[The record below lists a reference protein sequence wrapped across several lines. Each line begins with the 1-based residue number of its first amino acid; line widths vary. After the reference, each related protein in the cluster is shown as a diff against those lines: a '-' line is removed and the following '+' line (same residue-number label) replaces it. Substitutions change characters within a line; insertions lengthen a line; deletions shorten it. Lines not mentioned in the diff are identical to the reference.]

1 MTGRR
6 APRGTGPA
14 GRKETGSKTSV
25 TSSDDVTNVSTTSS
39 TAPAGPKTTRGTVPG
54 PRRSKATRTKP
65 AGAKANTSKPTGPT
79 SGDPG
84 PEDPES
90 TGTPDEFR
98 WPMANR
104 ESLVFEPD
112 ARLVNRVHADTVF
125 AVGEV
130 QDPEW
135 NPVLG
140 PGGEPLTVTAFWQ
153 SPKPLASVL
162 YEGVIRVT
170 DSLLAFEI
178 TPDRVIDATTGA
190 RSYVVET
197 VSKTGVIRRATIAS
211 AVTRKTQSV
220 EWLDS
225 LGLSAVQS
233 MAMVGKYVRSSADL
247 LGDSAAALYGQGPV
261 FLPDG
266 TLALAANSGVYD
278 TAGQLVTGWR
288 VDLSTLNPAYL
299 RGMHDVAPETD
310 PETVT
315 RGLGLLLD
323 VLGMSE
329 SYPEV
334 PAAHLGQLFVAVL
347 APIDSKYFTVIWLH
361 SKRGC
366 GKTRFEALI
375 SAIQSAVL
383 RDLGN
388 VKPELNLGDVTGTT
402 KGPKYRVPAF
412 GLGSILGDD
421 VFKAVHP
428 ALTKAQRTEMADAL
442 IRSHEGGAA
451 AIGTVDK
458 ARNLVTSKASGQLCT
473 SIRFT
478 AEEAPP
484 TRGGMESSTADRM
497 IVQGGWQTPWNQAFN
512 PEISARTSESKSLDA
527 MYAAYSE
534 ITLWVWQ
541 NQDLVSTLHDEAS
554 GITAEWI
561 MGSERVR
568 ARYIPAVAGLLVL
581 RERAVKYG
589 FPASCTDA
597 AIEALRVAAEAQT
610 APEKSIDLK
619 EEIRREL
626 RLALRDGQ
634 TAGVGRPVRAV
645 GGDQTAY
652 ISPYLIKVDPDDE
665 DAQIWEWPTG
675 VQSPSD
681 LGLRQDGAVCRPRR
695 DAAVELYVRPPQQT
709 AAGGRNKGYQHQ
721 WSLIV
726 PTGDGTLDSLCRL
739 LTRRR
744 ERIDGVEFDASRVL
758 AVFAG
763 DGSDGGPTKAKI
775 RYYAKPSDNGVGV
788 EDQDVSKQ
796 AVLLIPTEWLF
807 RNDDEGED

>member
-1 MTGRR
+1 MKT
-6 APRGTGPA
+6 ARGA
-14 GRKETGSKTSV
+14 
-25 TSSDDVTNVSTTSS
+25 
-39 TAPAGPKTTRGTVPG
+39 VPG
-54 PRRSKATRTKP
+54 PRRSKTTRTKP
-65 AGAKANTSKPTGPT
+65 AGAKTGASKPAGPT

-84 PEDPES
+84 PADPEN
-90 TGTPDEFR
+90 TETPDEFR
-98 WPMANR
+98 WPMFGR
-104 ESLVFEPD
+104 EFLVFDPD
-112 ARLVNRVHADTVF
+112 NRLVNRVHADTVF
-125 AVGEV
+125 AVGQV
-130 QDPEW
+130 QDGDW
-135 NPVLG
+135 NPIIG
-140 PGGEPLTVTAFWQ
+140 PTGEPLTVTAFRQ

-162 YEGVIRVT
+162 YEGVIKVT

-178 TPDRVIDATTGA
+178 TPDRVIDASTGA

-197 VSKTGVIRRATIAS
+197 VSKTGVIRRATVAS
-211 AVTRKTQSV
+211 GVTRKAQST

-225 LGLSAVQS
+225 LGLSEVQS
-233 MAMVGKYVRSSADL
+233 MAMIGKYVRSSAAL

-261 FLPDG
+261 YLPDG

-278 TAGQLVTGWR
+278 TAGQVVDGWR

-299 RGMHDVAPETD
+299 RGMHDVAAATD

-315 RGLGLLLD
+315 RGIGLLLD
-323 VLGMSE
+323 VLAMSE
-329 SYPEV
+329 TYPEV
-334 PAAHLGQLFVAVL
+334 PAAHLGQMFVAVL
-347 APIDSKYFTVIWLH
+347 APIDARFFTVIWLH

-383 RDLGN
+383 RDLAN

-428 ALTKAQRTEMADAL
+428 ALTKSQRTEMADAL
-442 IRSHEGGAA
+442 IRSYEGGAA

-473 SIRFT
+473 SVRFT
-478 AEEAPP
+478 AEETPP
-484 TRGGMESSTADRM
+484 TKGGMESSTSDRM
-497 IVQGGWQTPWNQAFN
+497 IVQGGWQTPWNEAFD
-512 PEISARTSESKSLDA
+512 PEISARVSEPASLDA
-527 MYAAYSE
+527 MFSAYSE
-534 ITLWVWQ
+534 ITMWVWQ
-541 NQDLVSTLHDEAS
+541 NQDVMAALHDEAS
-554 GITAEWI
+554 VITAGWS

-568 ARYIPAVAGLLVL
+568 ARYAPAVTGLLVL

-589 FPASCTDA
+589 FPASCVDS
-597 AIEALRVAAEAQT
+597 AIEALRIAAEAQT
-610 APEKSIDLK
+610 APEKSIDLG
-619 EEIRREL
+619 EEFRREL

-634 TAGVGRPVRAV
+634 VAAVGRPVRAV
-645 GGDQTAY
+645 GGDQSAY
-652 ISPYLIKVDPDDE
+652 VSPYLIKPDPDDE
-665 DAQIWEWPTG
+665 DAQVWEWPTG
-675 VQSPSD
+675 VQEGSD
-681 LGLRQDGAVCRPRR
+681 LGLKQDGANFRPRR

-721 WSLIV
+721 WSLIA
-726 PTGDGTLDSLCRL
+726 PMSNGAFESLCRT

-744 ERIDGVEFDASRVL
+744 ERIDGVEFEASRVL
-758 AVFAG
+758 ATFGGESA
-763 DGSDGGPTKAKI
+763 DGGPSKAKI

>member
-1 MTGRR
+1 MTARR
-6 APRGTGPA
+6 RPPA
-14 GRKETGSKTSV
+14 
-25 TSSDDVTNVSTTSS
+25 
-39 TAPAGPKTTRGTVPG
+39 AGTVPG
-54 PRRSKATRTKP
+54 PRRSKSPAGKP
-65 AGAKANTSKPTGPT
+65 AGTMPFGLDP
-79 SGDPG
+79 GDPG
-84 PEDPES
+84 PEDPEG
-90 TGTPDEFR
+90 TGAPAGKPTPGKPTASRRSRGKAKPTKPAGPTSGDPGSENPENDATPDDFR
-98 WPMANR
+98 WPLANR
-104 ESLVFEPD
+104 ESLVFDPD

-211 AVTRKTQSV
+211 AVTRKAQSV

-261 FLPDG
+261 YLPDG
-266 TLALAANSGVYD
+266 VLALAAPSGVYD
-278 TAGQLVTGWR
+278 TAGQQVNGWR

-299 RGMHDVAPETD
+299 RDMHDVAPDTD
-310 PETVT
+310 PETVA

-347 APIDSKYFTVIWLH
+347 APIDARYFTVIWLH

-383 RDLGN
+383 RDLAN
-388 VKPELNLGDVTGTT
+388 VRPELNLGDVTGTT
-402 KGPKYRVPAF
+402 KGPKYRVPMF

-442 IRSHEGGAA
+442 IRSREGGAA

-458 ARNLVTSKASGQLCT
+458 ARNLVTSKASGQLCA

-497 IVQGGWQTPWNQAFN
+497 IVQGGWQTPWNQTFD
-512 PEISARTSESKSLDA
+512 PEISARVSEPAALDA
-527 MYAAYSE
+527 MFSAYSE
-534 ITLWVWQ
+534 ITMWVWQ
-541 NQDLVSTLHDEAS
+541 NQEAVAALHDEADT
-554 GITAEWI
+554 ITAGWA

-568 ARYIPAVAGLLVL
+568 SRYTPAVTGLLVL
-581 RERAVKYG
+581 RERAIKYG
-589 FPASCTDA
+589 FPATCVDDA
-597 AIEALRVAAEAQT
+597 VEALLVAAEAQT
-610 APEKSIDLK
+610 APEKSLDLA
-619 EEIRREL
+619 EEVRREV
-626 RLALRDGQ
+626 RLALRDGN
-634 TAGVGRPVRAV
+634 AAAVGRPVRAV
-645 GGDQTAY
+645 GEDQTAY
-652 ISPYLIKVDPDDE
+652 ISPYLIKPDPDDE

-675 VQSPSD
+675 VQDGSD
-681 LGLRQDGAVCRPRR
+681 LGLKRDGANYRPRR

-709 AAGGRNKGYQHQ
+709 PQGGRNLAIQHQ

-726 PTGDGTLDSLCRL
+726 PTADGTLESLCRM

-744 ERIDGVEFDASRVL
+744 ERIDGFVFEAAQVL
-758 AVFAG
+758 AAFEG
-763 DGSDGGPTKAKI
+763 EPDGPTKTRV
-775 RYYAKPSDNGVGV
+775 RYYAKPADNGVGV
-788 EDQDVSKQ
+788 EDK
-796 AVLLIPTEWLF
+796 AANPATVLLIPTEWLF
-807 RNDDEGED
+807 RSDDEGED

>member
-1 MTGRR
+1 MTARR
-6 APRGTGPA
+6 RPPA
-14 GRKETGSKTSV
+14 
-25 TSSDDVTNVSTTSS
+25 
-39 TAPAGPKTTRGTVPG
+39 AGTVPG
-54 PRRSKATRTKP
+54 PRRSKSPAGKP
-65 AGAKANTSKPTGPT
+65 AGAKPAGTKATTKPAGPV

-90 TGTPDEFR
+90 TATPDEFR
-98 WPMANR
+98 WPLANR
-104 ESLVFEPD
+104 EFLVFEPEK
-112 ARLVNRVHADTVF
+112 RLINRVHADTVF

-130 QDPEW
+130 QDGDW
-135 NPVLG
+135 NPVLTSE
-140 PGGEPLTVTAFWQ
+140 GEPLIVTAFRQ
-153 SPKPLASVL
+153 ISKPLASVL

-197 VSKTGVIRRATIAS
+197 VSKTGVIRRATVAS
-211 AVTRKTQSV
+211 AITRKAQSV

-233 MAMVGKYVRSSADL
+233 MAMVGKYVRSSADVM
-247 LGDSAAALYGQGPV
+247 GDSDAALYGQGPV
-261 FLPDG
+261 YLPDG
-266 TLALAANSGVYD
+266 SLVLAACSGVYD
-278 TAGQLVTGWR
+278 TAGQPVTGWR

-299 RGMHDVAPETD
+299 RGMHDVVSETD

-315 RGLGLLLD
+315 RGIGLLLD
-323 VLGMSE
+323 VLAMSE
-329 SYPEV
+329 TYPEV
-334 PAAHLGQLFVAVL
+334 PAAHLGQMFVAVL
-347 APIDSKYFTVIWLH
+347 APIDARYFTVIWLH

-428 ALTKAQRTEMADAL
+428 ALTKTQRTEMADAL
-442 IRSHEGGAA
+442 IRSYEGGAA
-451 AIGTVDK
+451 AVGTVDK
-458 ARNLVTSKASGQLCT
+458 VRNLVTSKASGQLCT

-484 TRGGMESSTADRM
+484 TKGGMESSTADRM
-497 IVQGGWQTPWNQAFN
+497 IVQGGWQTPWNQAFD
-512 PEISARTSESKSLDA
+512 PEISARVSESSSLDA
-527 MYAAYSE
+527 MFSAYSE
-534 ITLWVWQ
+534 ITMWVWQ
-541 NQDLVSTLHDEAS
+541 NQDIVATLHDEAS
-554 GITAEWI
+554 VITAGWT

-568 ARYIPAVAGLLVL
+568 SRYTPAVTGLLVL

-589 FPASCTDA
+589 FPTSCVDS
-597 AIEALRVAAEAQT
+597 AIEALKTSAEAQT
-610 APEKSIDLK
+610 APEKSIDLA
-619 EEIRREL
+619 EEFRREL

-634 TAGVGRPVRAV
+634 VAAVGRPVRAV

-652 ISPYLIKVDPDDE
+652 VSPYLITPDPDDE

-675 VQSPSD
+675 VQEGSD
-681 LGLRQDGAVCRPRR
+681 LGLKQDGANFRPRR

-709 AAGGRNKGYQHQ
+709 PQGGRNLATQHQ

-726 PTGDGTLDSLCRL
+726 PTSNGTLESLCRT

-744 ERIDGVEFDASRVL
+744 ERIDGVEFEASRVL
-758 AVFAG
+758 AAFEN
-763 DGSDGGPTKAKI
+763 GSLETPSKTKI
-775 RYYAKPSDNGVGV
+775 RYYAKPADNGVGV
-788 EDQDVSKQ
+788 EDQQASKQ

-807 RNDDEGED
+807 RTDDEGED